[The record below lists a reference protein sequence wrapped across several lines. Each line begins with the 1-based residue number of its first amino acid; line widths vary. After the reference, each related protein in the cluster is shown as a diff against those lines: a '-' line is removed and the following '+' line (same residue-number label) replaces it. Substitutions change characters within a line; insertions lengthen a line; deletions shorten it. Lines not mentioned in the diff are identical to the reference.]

1 MKKKRIICSALAA
14 TMLLSAA
21 VPAAGAAHFPDSI
34 GHWSESAIDRWSD
47 YGVIV
52 GANGQFSP
60 DAPITRGEMASII
73 AGMLG
78 LEETASNRFSDL
90 NGGWYTD
97 AMLKCYAAGI
107 LVGDDLGLMRPYDN
121 ITGQE
126 VAVILC
132 KALGLS
138 ATPYASTGGMV
149 IGEIDP
155 WAQGYISALA
165 SRGAVTGN
173 DGGYFV
179 PMTNTSRAAV
189 VSMFDRAISTYI
201 SSPGTYTATGLTIV
215 NTSGTVTLKGTA
227 GDVIVTA
234 KSDKLKLKLDDTR
247 VTGKLELRAD
257 EVQLTAED
265 ADISGDIIVMGEKS
279 TVALNGKTEAGT
291 VRLESDAG
299 SAKVTVAKN
308 AEVNTIRTAAE
319 KSDITVSGEVDDI
332 ELLSGATSSDVNVK
346 SGAKVSDLDS
356 QANKVTITGSGDLKR
371 ATISGDNNKIDTDDT
386 RVTIE
391 KGTSGTKVNG
401 SSKKSGSTTSSSS
414 SKNKDYD
421 VDFYWNYGS
430 KGRYTTKSVDSGDKV
445 SKPRDPEREGYI
457 FLGWYTD
464 EDSTKSKYE
473 YDFSDRVYDDLDL
486 YAHWEKGYTVTFDYN
501 DGTPSAKKVTVE
513 KNSKVSKPSDPAR
526 TGYTFKGWFTTKDGT
541 TAFDFNQKIT
551 DNTTAYAQ
559 WTAKE
564 YTITIN
570 PENGTAAQTQ
580 TAAYNSKPTI
590 TAPTKEGYVFSG
602 WYTDQECTKAFSGT
616 VTGDVTLYAKWT
628 EQYTV
633 TFNSDD
639 GSAVESQKIAKGG
652 KATKPTAPTKEG
664 YTFDGWYL
672 NDATEAYDFN
682 TPVTSNITL
691 KAQWTAKE
699 SCKVI
704 FNLNYTDAATA
715 TEQTGYKGDAVTF
728 PNNPERTGYT
738 FNGWFTAATGG
749 EKVESATFTDTSK
762 TLYAH
767 WTANSYTVSFDLNAP
782 QGVDV
787 SSISVPDTIS
797 VTYGQQATIP
807 ACSIT
812 HTDYAITGW
821 YAAKE
826 GGETVA
832 STLEIKENTTLYAHW
847 AANPITETPQ
857 P

>member
-21 VPAAGAAHFPDSI
+21 VPAAGAARFPDSI

-189 VSMFDRAISTYI
+189 VSMFDRAIGTYI

-215 NTSGTVTLKGTA
+215 NTTGTVTLKGTA

-247 VTGKLELRAD
+247 VTGKIELRAD

-291 VRLESDAG
+291 IRVESKADD
-299 SAKVTVAKN
+299 SNVIINKN
-308 AEVNTIRTAAE
+308 AEANLIRTAAE
-319 KSDITVSGEVDDI
+319 DTEITVSGDVDNI
-332 ELLSGATSSDVNVK
+332 ELLKGATSSEVEVK
-346 SGAKVSDLDS
+346 SNGKVAALDSAADKVS
-356 QANKVTITGSGDLKR
+356 
-371 ATISGDNNKIDTDDT
+371 ISGDGTLKKAYISGDSNKIDTDDT
-386 RVTIE
+386 KVTVA
-391 KGTSGTKVNG
+391 KGASGTKVNG
-401 SSKKSGSTTSSSS
+401 SSQKSGSSSSS
-414 SKNKDYD
+414 SKTKEYD
-421 VDFYWNYGS
+421 VIFYMNDGS
-430 KGRYTTKSVDSGDKV
+430 KDKHTTKSVDSGKKV
-445 SKPRDPEREGYI
+445 SEPKEPTRKGYVFI
-457 FLGWYTD
+457 GWYTD
-464 EDSTKSKYE
+464 DEKETSKYE
-473 YDFSDRVYDDLDL
+473 YDFSDKVKSDIKL
-486 YAHWEKGYTVTFDYN
+486 YAHWAKAYTVTFDYN
-501 DGTPSAKKVTVE
+501 DGATKSISENVKRDTKISEPKAPT
-513 KNSKVSKPSDPAR
+513 R
-526 TGYTFKGWFTTKDGT
+526 TGYTFNGWYTEKEGGTKHNFSDKITKDTTLYAHWTINQYTVKFETNGGTAIADKTVEYGKTITEVTTTKND
-541 TAFDFNQKIT
+541 
-551 DNTTAYAQ
+551 
-559 WTAKE
+559 
-564 YTITIN
+564 
-570 PENGTAAQTQ
+570 
-580 TAAYNSKPTI
+580 S
-590 TAPTKEGYVFSG
+590 VFSG

-672 NDATEAYDFN
+672 NDAIYNFDA
-682 TPVTSNITL
+682 PVTADITL
-691 KAQWTAKE
+691 TAKWQINKYTVTFMVGDTTLETKTVDYNTTISAPSYTPTEE
-699 SCKVI
+699 SKE
-704 FNLNYTDAATA
+704 LKGWYTDAECTTEFAFSTTKITA
-715 TEQTGYKGDAVTF
+715 D
-728 PNNPERTGYT
+728 
-738 FNGWFTAATGG
+738 
-749 EKVESATFTDTSK
+749 
-762 TLYAH
+762 
-767 WTANSYTVSFDLNAP
+767 
-782 QGVDV
+782 
-787 SSISVPDTIS
+787 
-797 VTYGQQATIP
+797 
-807 ACSIT
+807 
-812 HTDYAITGW
+812 
-821 YAAKE
+821 
-826 GGETVA
+826 
-832 STLEIKENTTLYAHW
+832 TTLYAKLVDK
-847 AANPITETPQ
+847 TPEGGDNNTGGNNNTGDNNNGDNTSGGNNGSDTTGDTTNSDNGDTT

>member
-14 TMLLSAA
+14 AMLLSAA
-21 VPAAGAAHFPDSI
+21 VPAAGAARFPDSI

-60 DAPITRGEMASII
+60 DASITRGEMASII

-138 ATPYASTGGMV
+138 ATPYASTGSMV

-165 SRGAVTGN
+165 SRGAVIGN

-189 VSMFDRAISTYI
+189 VSMFDRAIGTYI

-247 VTGKLELRAD
+247 VTGKIELRAD

-279 TVALNGKTEAGT
+279 TVALNGKTDAGT
-291 VRLESDAG
+291 VRLESNAG
-299 SAKVTVAKN
+299 SSKVTVAKN
-308 AEVNTIRTAAE
+308 AEANLIRTAAA
-319 KSDITVSGEVDDI
+319 KSDITVSGDVDDI
-332 ELLSGATSSDVNVK
+332 ELLSGAASSDVAVK
-346 SGAKVSDLDS
+346 SGGKVAALDS
-356 QANKVTITGSGDLKR
+356 AANKVTISGDGTLKK
-371 ATISGDNNKIDTDDT
+371 AAISGDNNKIDTDGT
-386 RVTIE
+386 KVTVE
-391 KGTSGTKVNG
+391 KGASGTKVNG
-401 SSKKSGSTTSSSS
+401 SSKKSGSTTSSSKS
-414 SKNKDYD
+414 KDYD

-473 YDFSDRVYDDLDL
+473 YDFSDKVYDDLDL

-501 DGTPSAKKVTVE
+501 DGTTSAKNVTVE
-513 KNSKVSKPSDPAR
+513 KNSKVSKPSDPTR

-541 TAFDFNQKIT
+541 TAFDFDKKI
-551 DNTTAYAQ
+551 DGNTTAYAQ
-559 WTAKE
+559 WTINKYTVKFETDGGSAITSQTVE
-564 YTITIN
+564 YGKTIT
-570 PENGTAAQTQ
+570 ETT
-580 TAAYNSKPTI
+580 
-590 TAPTKEGYVFSG
+590 PTKSGFVFSG
-602 WYTDQECTKAFSGT
+602 WYTDQDCTKTFNGT
-616 VTGDVTLYAKWT
+616 VTNDVTLYAKWVAEPT
-628 EQYTV
+628 KYTV
-633 TFNSDD
+633 TYHYNNNIDDKTDTVNEGATVAEPTEKPEKANHTFVGWFTDEDCNNAATFPMTISANTDLYAKWEENEKVTITLNLNYEGSTPIVKNPYKSSDPVALDTPSRD
-639 GSAVESQKIAKGG
+639 GYK
-652 KATKPTAPTKEG
+652 
-664 YTFDGWYL
+664 FDGWF
-672 NDATEAYDFN
+672 DAPTGGN
-682 TPVTSNITL
+682 PVTTL
-691 KAQWTAKE
+691 TAE
-699 SCKVI
+699 A
-704 FNLNYTDAATA
+704 D
-715 TEQTGYKGDAVTF
+715 
-728 PNNPERTGYT
+728 
-738 FNGWFTAATGG
+738 
-749 EKVESATFTDTSK
+749 K

-767 WTANSYTVSFDLNAP
+767 WTQQFTVTLNPNEGTLPSEVTSPLTVDANSPLNITP
-782 QGVDV
+782 TRTGYKFLGWFNGETEVEIITENV
-787 SSISVPDTIS
+787 S
-797 VTYGQQATIP
+797 VTAKWEQDDPQQQT
-807 ACSIT
+807 SSEIT
-812 HTDYAITGW
+812 
-821 YAAKE
+821 
-826 GGETVA
+826 
-832 STLEIKENTTLYAHW
+832 
-847 AANPITETPQ
+847 Q